1 MQYQMNVQNIT
12 GPLGR
17 LPNEGNARLDCRVV
31 CGIFTWLTTPSVS
44 PLTNIDEM
52 VVS

>member
-1 MQYQMNVQNIT
+1 MQYQINDQNIM
-12 GPLGR
+12 GPLGI
-17 LPNEGNARLDCRVV
+17 LPNEGDARLDCRVV
-31 CGIFTWLTTPSVS
+31 CGFFTWLTTPSVS